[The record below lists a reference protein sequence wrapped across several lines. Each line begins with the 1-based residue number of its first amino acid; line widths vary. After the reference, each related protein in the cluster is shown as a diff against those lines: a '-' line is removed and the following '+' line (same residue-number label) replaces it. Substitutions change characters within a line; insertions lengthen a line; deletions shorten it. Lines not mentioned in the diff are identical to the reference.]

1 MTHTKMKVIVAAAL
15 ILMIP
20 ILSVGASETNR
31 GEYDVTSS
39 RVTLTGTTTLEGD
52 DSSDFRCEIDEYVGN
67 GDGSVD
73 SNEVDDT
80 EDLIESDLDSAHT
93 MNSVQGTIS
102 SVMVVITGALGDCAS
117 TDTVTMM
124 AEGVVSFDL
133 EGDSSTVSTLKFY
146 ADEEMDSNMFVEY
159 RFSGYEIISASG
171 LSSINIG
178 SDSVQGFRI
187 PGETMIIEFQEEEDP
202 LPGFL
207 MTSVVV
213 TISLAAVFYT
223 RRE

>member
-1 MTHTKMKVIVAAAL
+1 MTHTKMMTIVAVSL

-20 ILSVGASETNR
+20 IPSVGASTTDR
-31 GEYDVTSS
+31 GEYDVTSD
-39 RVTLTGTTTLEGD
+39 RVTLTGSTIFEGD

-73 SNEVDDT
+73 SSEVDDV
-80 EDLIESDLDSAHT
+80 EDLIESDVESAHT
-93 MNSVQGTIS
+93 MNSMQGTIG

-117 TDTVTMM
+117 TDTVTMIF
-124 AEGVVSFDL
+124 EGVITFDL

-159 RFSGYEIISASG
+159 RFSGYEVISASG

-187 PGETMIIEFQEEEDP
+187 PGETMIIEFQEEEDS

-213 TISLAAVFYT
+213 TISLAALFYT